1 MKGLKIKIN
10 NQFKIKKLNNIRKK
24 LKLSEIDY
32 TNGISIK
39 GVNDSIQE
47 VKENIKNYIN
57 RVNYIYN
64 KEELI

>member
-10 NQFKIKKLNNIRKK
+10 NQFKIEKLNNIRKK